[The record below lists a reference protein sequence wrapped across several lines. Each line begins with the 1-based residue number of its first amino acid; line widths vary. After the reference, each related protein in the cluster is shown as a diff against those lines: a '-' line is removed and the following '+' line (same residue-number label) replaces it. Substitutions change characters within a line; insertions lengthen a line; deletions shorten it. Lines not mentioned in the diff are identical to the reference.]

1 MSPGQ
6 HTGVLAGLLQG
17 PGDEPVHNQV
27 QEDGKPVHNQVQEGG
42 KPVHNQV
49 QEVGKPVHNLLQE
62 DVHEPVNNSVQES
75 VHKKQVL
82 NKIEEAELVQTNQE
96 QELIKPGPKGIPE
109 ISL

>member
-1 MSPGQ
+1 MSPG
-6 HTGVLAGLLQG
+6 HHAEVVAGLLQG

-62 DVHEPVNNSVQES
+62 DVHEPLQES
-75 VHKKQVL
+75 VHKREVL